1 MGKLKVQAILRHRFT
16 VDGSGITTLIGL
28 YGCPLKCEYCLNKRI
43 LSTNKFKEMK
53 PAELVDEVMI
63 DYCYFVYTNGGITFG
78 GGESLLHSKE
88 IAEVREI
95 LNNNVKIN
103 IETSLNVDK
112 QRLLDVIQFVDEYI
126 IDIKGMNPEIYKKYT
141 GLSNEHVL
149 KNLQILVDNNLQHKC
164 LIRIPNIKDYTTK
177 SDIDESVKAIK
188 QLGFENI
195 DTFDYVIRS

>member
-1 MGKLKVQAILRHRFT
+1 MGKLKIQAILRHRFT

-28 YGCPLKCEYCLNKRI
+28 YGCPLKCDYCLNKKM
-43 LSTNKFKEMK
+43 LSTDKFKEMT

-63 DYCYFVYTNGGITFG
+63 DYCYFVYTGGGITFG

-88 IAEVREI
+88 IADVREI
-95 LNNNVKIN
+95 LNSNVKIN
-103 IETSLNVDK
+103 IETSLNVEK

-126 IDIKGMNPEIYKKYT
+126 IDIKSMDPEIYKKYT

-149 KNLQILVDNNLQHKC
+149 ENLQILVDNNLQHKC

-188 QLGFENI
+188 KLGFENI
-195 DTFDYVIRS
+195 DTFDYIINT